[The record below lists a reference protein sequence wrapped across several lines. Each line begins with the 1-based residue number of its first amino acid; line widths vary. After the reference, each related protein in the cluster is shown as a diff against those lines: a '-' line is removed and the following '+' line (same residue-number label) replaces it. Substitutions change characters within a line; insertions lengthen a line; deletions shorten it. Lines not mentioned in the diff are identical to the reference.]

1 MQIDLVFP
9 KMPPATDGI
18 GDHTARL
25 AAALRQR
32 VDVRVRTSQNAAD
45 AVPGVEVVNAFQLPP
60 RRGIL
65 DIVNSVGTMPPD
77 WLIVQFN
84 QFSYGRWGLNPF
96 LPLALYRLK
105 QRHPSMKLAVLF
117 HEDFVPVTSIAN
129 GVMTTWQRAQFWCL
143 GALSDRIF
151 FSIRPWTDRYRS
163 WFPSTPVHHLPVG
176 SNIPR
181 VEGDRRTIRQ
191 EIKIGSRTPVV
202 GVFGSLHASRLL
214 THIRAA
220 YDAIGDGS
228 DSTAAHPDPLLLYIG
243 PDGTDF
249 EHAMGDRRVH
259 AAGCLPAQEVSRH
272 FQAMDVYLAPFV
284 DGVST
289 RRGSFMTGLQHG
301 APTVSTVGPLTD
313 PELKR
318 INGEAARLAPA
329 DEPASFAG
337 AARDLMAD
345 ADRRQAI
352 GEAAF
357 AVYDRYYTFD
367 VIADRLLNHLCETV
381 QT

>member
-25 AAALRQR
+25 AEALVQS
-32 VDVRVRTSQNAAD
+32 VDVRVHTSQDAAD
-45 AVPGVEVVNAFQLPP
+45 PVPGVDVVNAFRLPP

-65 DIVNSVGTMPPD
+65 DIGDSVGTTPPD
-77 WLIVQFN
+77 WLLVQFN

-105 QRHPSMKLAVLF
+105 QQHPPMNLAVLF
-117 HEDFVPVTSIAN
+117 HEDFVPVTSFEN

-151 FSIRPWTDRYRS
+151 FSIRPWRDRYRS
-163 WFPSTPVHHLPVG
+163 WFPSTPVNHLPVG

-181 VEGDRRTIRQ
+181 LDADRRTVRQ
-191 EIKIGSRTPVV
+191 EIGIGARTPVL

-220 YDAIGDGS
+220 YDAIGTDS
-228 DSTAAHPDPLLLYIG
+228 DSTAAHTDPLLLYIG
-243 PDGTDF
+243 PDGADF
-249 EHAMGDRRVH
+249 ERAMGRRRVH
-259 AAGCLPAQEVSRH
+259 SAGCLPGPDVSRH
-272 FQAMDVYLAPFV
+272 FRAMDVYLAPFV

-301 APTVSTVGPLTD
+301 TPTVSTLGPLTD
-313 PELKR
+313 QELQR
-318 INGEAARLAPA
+318 VDGQAACLAPA
-329 DEPASFAG
+329 DEPASFAR

-345 ADRRQAI
+345 ADRRQEL
-352 GEAAF
+352 GETARAL
-357 AVYDRYYTFD
+357 YDRRFSFD
-367 VIADRLLNHLCETV
+367 VIADSLLTQLCETV
-381 QT
+381 PS